1 MPTVETVQTVQPTL
15 PPEAIA
21 YAGFQNIAGIQ
32 RSMIPYFIFSLFPV
46 EREFEYL
53 GVLVPLPN
61 DPSRLGSQCRMY
73 RMPNPE
79 HRGKISWLRVD
90 SIITHQRKLGEDL
103 NDEATDAMWKHGE
116 PEYMTVDARALAQ
129 AIKDSMFANILSHD
143 GRVGSPGVFIISG
156 EHVPPVF
163 YEKNSGVA
171 SLADLRELRSLRLD
185 AFPQFQAELQ
195 QAEQQQE
202 VLANWL
208 VSRCAGLA
216 NTNRAN
222 EISDLHRNVVAWGIG
237 DMAARQF
244 PWYGKQT
251 PGLMKSCV
259 ACGSMIMKTALVC
272 QHCNQNLV
280 KFLKDLKDSGVDI
293 SKFNDPY
300 ALQILLTQAPAP
312 TMNAGLVGASVV
324 AGASIAGPSAV
335 AGAGESTSAGTDT
348 NPVTKPS
355 FGDKLKNSTR

>member
-1 MPTVETVQTVQPTL
+1 MPTAEAVQTTGL
-15 PPEAIA
+15 PPEAVA

-32 RSMIPYFIFSLFPV
+32 RSMIPYFVFSMFPLM
-46 EREFEYL
+46 RDFEYL
-53 GVLVPLPN
+53 GVLVPSPT
-61 DPSRLGSQCRMY
+61 DPSKLVSQCKMY
-73 RMPNPE
+73 TMPNPE

-129 AIKDSMFANILSHD
+129 SIKDSMFGSVLSHD
-143 GRVGSPGVFIISG
+143 GRVGAPGTFIISG
-156 EHVPPVF
+156 EHVPEFF
-163 YEKNSGVA
+163 YQANSGV
-171 SLADLRELRSLRLD
+171 ADLRELGLLLAS
-185 AFPQFQAELQ
+185 FPKFQAEVQ

-244 PWYGKQT
+244 AWYGKQT
-251 PGLMKSCV
+251 PGLMKSCM
-259 ACGSMIMKTALVC
+259 ACGSMILKTALVC

-293 SKFNDPY
+293 SKFNDPHV
-300 ALQILLTQAPAP
+300 LQILLTQAPAP
-312 TMNAGLVGASVV
+312 TMNAGLVGVSRGSEQPSSEPGPVASQQENTGQVQ
-324 AGASIAGPSAV
+324 
-335 AGAGESTSAGTDT
+335 
-348 NPVTKPS
+348 KPA
-355 FGDKLKNSTR
+355 FADRLKSSVK